1 MNIKTLKYN
10 IHIYWKQRFRGNFRL
25 MKFKILHT
33 EASLGWGGQEIRIF
47 QEAAGMRKR
56 GHNFIIAAQ
65 PESRLIEY
73 AKKEGF
79 KTISIKFK
87 RRNFLNIIL
96 FFKKLIEKEKIDIV
110 NTHSSKDSWLVLP
123 AARTARNK
131 PLTLRTR
138 HLSTKI
144 HGGILNRFLYNQL
157 PHFVITTG
165 EAIRGQMVEVNGFN
179 ADKIISIPTGI
190 DVDIF
195 KPEGIYNDI
204 REDLKLEKSTP
215 LVGSVSVIRSWKG
228 LDYLV
233 KAVPLILKEMP
244 KTRFI
249 IAGEGPYKKTLLKTI
264 DETGVS
270 DKICLLGHRED
281 TLNVFNSIDILAHPS
296 YANEG
301 VSQSVLQ
308 AMAMKKPVVA
318 SDIPPLKEV
327 VIENE
332 TGILTPVKNP
342 GSIAAAIIRLLRDK
356 ELSKKLGENGRR
368 LVSSSYSSRG
378 MLNKIESLYRKS
390 LIENNG

>member
-1 MNIKTLKYN
+1 
-10 IHIYWKQRFRGNFRL
+10 
-25 MKFKILHT
+25 MKFNILHT

-47 QEAAGMRKR
+47 QEATGMRKR
-56 GHNFIIAAQ
+56 GHKFIIAAQ
-65 PESRLIEY
+65 PGSRLIGY

-87 RRNFLNIIL
+87 RRNFISIIL

-138 HLSTKI
+138 HLSTRI
-144 HGGILNRFLYNQL
+144 HGGILNRFLYNRL

-165 EAIRGQMVEVNGFN
+165 EAIKRQMIEVNGFN
-179 ADKIISIPTGI
+179 ADRIISIPTGV

-195 KPEGIYNDI
+195 KPEGIHNDI

-233 KAVPLILKEMP
+233 KAVPLILKEIP

-264 DETGVS
+264 NETGVS
-270 DKICLLGHRED
+270 DKVCLLGHRED
-281 TLNVFNSIDILAHPS
+281 TLSVFNSIDILAHPS

-301 VSQSVLQ
+301 VPQSVLQ

-318 SDIPPLKEV
+318 SDIPPLKEI
-327 VIENE
+327 VIGSE

-342 GSIAAAIIRLLRDK
+342 ESIAAAIIRLLSDK

-368 LVSSSYSSRG
+368 LVSSSYSNRG
-378 MLNKIESLYRKS
+378 MLNKIESLYRES
-390 LIENNG
+390 LIDNNG